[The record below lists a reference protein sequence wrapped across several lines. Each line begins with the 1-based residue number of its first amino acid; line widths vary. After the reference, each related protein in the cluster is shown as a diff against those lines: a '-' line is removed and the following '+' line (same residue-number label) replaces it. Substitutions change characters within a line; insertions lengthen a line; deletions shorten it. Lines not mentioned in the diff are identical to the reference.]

1 MLKNRLNFKILPL
14 AAMSCLLLLL
24 VTGCGDNEMTKNI
37 TDAVKKTV
45 ATEIDK
51 QGTEIKKQVD
61 QVLNPG
67 ADKGKEES
75 GKDPASNSGEEK
87 D

>member
-1 MLKNRLNFKILPL
+1 MLKNRSRFNFLTL
-14 AAMSCLLLLL
+14 AAMAFLMLLLLSA
-24 VTGCGDNEMTKNI
+24 CGDNEMTKNI

-75 GKDPASNSGEEK
+75 GEGSGVESGEEK

>member
-1 MLKNRLNFKILPL
+1 MLKNRSRLNLL
-14 AAMSCLLLLL
+14 TLTAMAFLMLLV
-24 VTGCGDNEMTKNI
+24 VTGCGDNEMAKNI

-45 ATEIDK
+45 TSEIDK
-51 QGTEIKKQVD
+51 QGKEIKKQVD

-67 ADKGKEES
+67 SEKGKEDS
-75 GKDPASNSGEEK
+75 GKDSASESGEEK

>member
-1 MLKNRLNFKILPL
+1 MPKYRSRFSLLTS
-14 AAMSCLLLLL
+14 AAMVCLMLLL
-24 VTGCGDNEMTKNI
+24 VAGCGDNEMTKNI

-75 GKDPASNSGEEK
+75 GKDPASESGEEK

>member
-1 MLKNRLNFKILPL
+1 MLKNRSRFNLLPFV
-14 AAMSCLLLLL
+14 AISFFMLLL
-24 VTGCGDNEMTKNI
+24 VTGCGDNEMTRNI

-61 QVLNPG
+61 HVLNPG
-67 ADKGKEES
+67 ADKGKAEP
-75 GKDPASNSGEEK
+75 GKDSASEAGEEK

>member
-1 MLKNRLNFKILPL
+1 MLKNRSRLNLL
-14 AAMSCLLLLL
+14 TLTAMTFLILLL
-24 VTGCGDNEMTKNI
+24 VTGCGDNEMTRNI

-67 ADKGKEES
+67 ADKGKAEP
-75 GKDPASNSGEEK
+75 GKDSATEAGEEK